1 LVSQLFGE
9 CDFGIARETGR
20 GFNAPVLV
28 VQFNLGH
35 DAFLLAYRMP
45 TMKCPVKTECGLQI
59 GE

>member
-1 LVSQLFGE
+1 MSQLFGE
-9 CDFGIARETGR
+9 CDFGIARETRR

-35 DAFLLAYRMP
+35 GAFLLAYRMP
-45 TMKCPVKTECGLQI
+45 AMKCPVKTEHGLQF